1 MFLKSASWKYEFY
14 LYITFSL
21 VAYHVDLLHSSVPV
35 DGNKGNLLFGTKLAF
50 LRALSKYPTNPV
62 LKQYETI
69 NRVISDNQ
77 LKANLLYRKKLLQLS
92 KYQNLGGS
100 PFANNWNKR
109 FDNRNYVLPN
119 LVRTKPFARYLS
131 ARPYFN
137 YRNPIINFHNYGLS
151 GKQRNQFHQPFVTDF
166 HTQEFEGR
174 TNPIFQNASIRNID
188 NNVPVT
194 LMGFPSSESISRAAS
209 IVTNSYTNGKGISN
223 HRPNIYQSFFQ
234 HPYEQS
240 LALMDQT
247 DHNQMRVDDKH
258 FEQNYEQYLFS
269 PSISPSAAHPSL
281 APASDYNPVGFQ
293 LFQSPGSDSE
303 KQLYL
308 QPYGP
313 VNPAAQKLLQE
324 LAEPVPQKLLNQ
336 FRTPTEATQLHT
348 DYDQNNNFDFQ
359 NHQTENSQK
368 PTSNTQVER
377 VSTEPH
383 YNEQT
388 SQSEQQTTPSNH
400 QENQPSLNYHGNTNY
415 DYNQQP
421 HNTHPYPS
429 HDMVQSFNTEPQY
442 HAQQPP
448 QTFQSN
454 TQTDQLQHVYHDY
467 DVNNLP
473 HVENPPSQPVPQE
486 PQYYAHQFSRPE
498 SSQTFPVE
506 PPQTNLISKPARTR
520 YGTYADLVIDKYK
533 FDQPVTHVIK
543 TIDNFQPRRHI
554 PGKTLRVLC
563 IGDSLTTGYYGDR
576 KSYHPFSIMLSKLL
590 NENLGLPFEVINHGF
605 GGDKVHGQMYTKL
618 IQLIHD
624 EQPDLVV
631 ILGGLNDLIKLD
643 VNNDIFED
651 IAALHELCHKNGI
664 PTVSLTIPE
673 TQIPL
678 TRQIYANY
686 NQFLIVW
693 GGLNDKIR
701 HWSSRWVVTCDLAK
715 EFPLASLPEANRRL
729 MWSADDIH
737 PTIAGYDEIGRIIF
751 NCIINEHY
759 VLDYLKSTSKR
770 SKTDSSQITERL
782 SAYMRIMNRNV

>member
-1 MFLKSASWKYEFY
+1 MFLRNASLKYEFY
-14 LYITFSL
+14 LYITFGL
-21 VAYHVDLLHSSVPV
+21 VVYHVDLLQSSVRANV
-35 DGNKGNLLFGTKLAF
+35 NKGSLLFGKKLAF
-50 LRALSKYPTNPV
+50 LRALSKYPANPV

-69 NRVISDNQ
+69 NRVIGDNQ
-77 LKANLLYRKKLLQLS
+77 LKANLLYRKKLQQLS
-92 KYQNLGGS
+92 KYQNLGSS

-109 FDNRNYVLPN
+109 FGNRNYILPN
-119 LVRTKPFARYLS
+119 LARTKPFTRYLS
-131 ARPYFN
+131 TRPYFN
-137 YRNPIINFHNYGLS
+137 YRNPIVNFHNYGLS
-151 GKQRNQFHQPFVTDF
+151 GKQRNSYHQPFLTGSYT
-166 HTQEFEGR
+166 HEFEGR

-194 LMGFPSSESISRAAS
+194 LMSFPSSESISRAAS
-209 IVTNSYTNGKGISN
+209 IVTSSYTNGGVISN
-223 HRPNIYQSFFQ
+223 HRPSIYESFFQ
-234 HPYEQS
+234 HPYEQTFAS
-240 LALMDQT
+240 MDQSN
-247 DHNQMRVDDKH
+247 HNQMRVDDKH
-258 FEQNYEQYLFS
+258 FGQSYEQYLFS

-293 LFQSPGSDSE
+293 LFQSPRSDSE

-313 VNPAAQKLLQE
+313 VNQAAQKLLQE

-336 FRTPTEATQLHT
+336 FQTPTEATQLHP
-348 DYDQNNNFDFQ
+348 DYNENNNFNFP
-359 NHQTENSQK
+359 NHQIENSQK
-368 PTSNTQVER
+368 LTPNTQVER

-388 SQSEQQTTPSNH
+388 FQSQQPTVSSNN
-400 QENQPSLNYHGNTNY
+400 QENQPSLNYHENTNY
-415 DYNQQP
+415 DYNQQL
-421 HNTHPYPS
+421 HSTHPYPS
-429 HDMVQSFNTEPQY
+429 NDIVQSFNTESQY
-442 HAQQPP
+442 HAQEQP
-448 QTFQSN
+448 QILQSN
-454 TQTDQLQHVYHDY
+454 LQTDQMQHGGYHDY
-467 DVNNLP
+467 DVSNHP
-473 HVENPPSQPVPQE
+473 HVGSPSSHLAPQE
-486 PQYYAHQFSRPE
+486 PQYYAQQFSHPQ
-498 SSQTFPVE
+498 SSQAFLAE
-506 PPQTNLISKPARTR
+506 PTQANLISKPARTR
-520 YGTYADLVIDKYK
+520 YGAYADLVIDKYK

-563 IGDSLTTGYYGDR
+563 VGDSLTTGYYGDR
-576 KSYHPFSIMLSKLL
+576 KTYHPFSIMLSKLL
-590 NENLGLPFEVINHGF
+590 KENLGIPFEVINHGF
-605 GGDKVHGQMYTKL
+605 GGDKVHGQMYIKL

-651 IAALHELCHKNGI
+651 ITALHELCHKNGI

-715 EFPLASLPEANRRL
+715 EFPLASLPEAKRKL

-751 NCIINEHY
+751 NCIVNEHY

-770 SKTDSSQITERL
+770 SKTDSQITDRL